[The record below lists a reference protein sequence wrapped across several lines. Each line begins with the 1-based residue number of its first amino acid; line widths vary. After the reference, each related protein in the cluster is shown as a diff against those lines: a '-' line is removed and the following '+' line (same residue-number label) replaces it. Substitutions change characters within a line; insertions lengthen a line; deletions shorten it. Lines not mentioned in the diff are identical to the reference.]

1 MSATPNSPRRAY
13 WLKTMHQWHWISS
26 AVCLLGILLFSVTG
40 ITLNHAAQ
48 IDTQA
53 LITNRTTTLPL
64 PLQTEL
70 RQVAEKLA
78 AEKTGDAEA
87 PLPAS
92 IRDWL
97 ADSWSL
103 NVTDEPA
110 EWSSSEVYL
119 GQPRPGGDAWLRI
132 GLSDGEVEYELT
144 DRGWISWLNDL
155 HKGRHTG
162 VVWYWFIDLLA
173 VACLFF
179 SITGLVIL
187 QLHAKNRPSTWAVVG
202 LGVLIPVLIA
212 LLFIH

>member
-1 MSATPNSPRRAY
+1 MSATPNSARRAY

-40 ITLNHAAQ
+40 ITLNHAEQ
-48 IDTQA
+48 IDTEA
-53 LITNRTTTLPL
+53 KVTNRAATLPL
-64 PLQTEL
+64 PLQIEL
-70 RQVAEKLA
+70 QQA
-78 AEKTGDAEA
+78 AKKIGDGKA
-87 PLPAS
+87 PLPES
-92 IRDWL
+92 IRHWL

-103 NVTDEPA
+103 RVSDEPA
-110 EWSSSEVYL
+110 EWSPIDVYL

-132 GLSDGEVEYELT
+132 GLSDGQMEYELT

-162 VVWYWFIDLLA
+162 AVWYWFIDLLA

-179 SITGLVIL
+179 SATGLVIL
-187 QLHAKNRPSTWAVVG
+187 QLHAKSRPSTWAVVG
-202 LGVLIPVLIA
+202 LGVLVPVLIA

>member
-1 MSATPNSPRRAY
+1 MSVTPNSPRRAY

-40 ITLNHAAQ
+40 ITLNHAEQ
-48 IDTQA
+48 IDTEA
-53 LITNRTTTLPL
+53 RITNRTTILPL

-70 RQVAEKLA
+70 RQLAEKIG
-78 AEKTGDAEA
+78 EAEA

-92 IRDWL
+92 IRNWL

-103 NVTDEPA
+103 QVNDAPA
-110 EWSSSEVYL
+110 EWSAVEVYL

-162 VVWYWFIDLLA
+162 KVWYWFIDVLA

-179 SITGLVIL
+179 SITGLFIL
-187 QLHAKNRPSTWAVVG
+187 QLHAKNRPSTWPIVALG
-202 LGVLIPVLIA
+202 LLIPTLIA

>member
-1 MSATPNSPRRAY
+1 MSATPHSARRAY

-40 ITLNHAAQ
+40 ITLNHAEQ
-48 IDTQA
+48 IDTDA
-53 LITNRTTTLPL
+53 KVTNRTITLPL

-70 RQVAEKLA
+70 RQA
-78 AEKTGDAEA
+78 AEKIGEAKA

-92 IRDWL
+92 IRNWL

-103 NVTDEPA
+103 QVTDEPA
-110 EWSSSEVYL
+110 EWSANEVYL

-162 VVWYWFIDLLA
+162 KVWYWFIDVLA
-173 VACLFF
+173 IACLFF

-187 QLHAKNRPSTWAVVG
+187 KLHANNRPGTWPMVG
-202 LGVLIPVLIA
+202 LGLLIPVLIA